1 MLVSLHNQQK
11 QSRNSDSTFSIIICL
26 CLNLSSLL
34 VMPLF
39 FIYFIFGLS
48 ISKYIFVKFIFQNE
62 IVNVLSIMQNDKN
75 DNNRDHAL
83 NFFNHF
89 LLPVTMFSGVF
100 AI

>member
-1 MLVSLHNQQK
+1 MLACLHNQQK
-11 QSRNSDSTFSIIICL
+11 QSRNSDSTFSIMICL

-34 VMPLF
+34 VMLLF
-39 FIYFIFGLS
+39 FIYFIFGLI
-48 ISKYIFVKFIFQNE
+48 ISKYIFVKFIFPNE
-62 IVNVLSIMQNDKN
+62 IVNVLSIVQNDKN

-89 LLPVTMFSGVF
+89 LLPVTTFSGVF

>member
-34 VMPLF
+34 VMLLF

-48 ISKYIFVKFIFQNE
+48 ISKYIFVKFIFHNE

-75 DNNRDHAL
+75 ANNRDHAL

-89 LLPVTMFSGVF
+89 LLPVTMFSDVF